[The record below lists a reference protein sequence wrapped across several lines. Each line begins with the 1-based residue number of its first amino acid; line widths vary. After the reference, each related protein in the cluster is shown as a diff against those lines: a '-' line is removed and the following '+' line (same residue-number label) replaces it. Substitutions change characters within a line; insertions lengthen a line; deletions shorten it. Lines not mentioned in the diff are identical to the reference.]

1 MAYFFLIIALIIA
14 GLMVPKKYFGPA
26 GAFLPDEARVRRRL
40 QWGLVGALTMAL
52 LSLKLLPVAALVALV
67 GGGMT
72 ALGGWRD
79 KMLGD
84 KGLGNLDEEPD
95 INASNAPPP
104 AMPGQMSASEAR
116 EVLGVSDEAEQDE
129 IEKVHRR
136 LIGQIHP
143 DKGGSNY
150 LAAKINQARDI
161 LLDK

>member
-26 GAFLPDEARVRRRL
+26 GAFLPDEPRVRRRL
-40 QWGLVGALTMAL
+40 QWGFVGALTMAL

-84 KGLGNLDEEPD
+84 SGLGNLDEEPD
-95 INASNAPPP
+95 INAAPPP

-116 EVLGVSDEAEQDE
+116 EVLGVSNEAEQDE

-150 LAAKINQARDI
+150 LAAKINQARDT
-161 LLDK
+161 LVKK